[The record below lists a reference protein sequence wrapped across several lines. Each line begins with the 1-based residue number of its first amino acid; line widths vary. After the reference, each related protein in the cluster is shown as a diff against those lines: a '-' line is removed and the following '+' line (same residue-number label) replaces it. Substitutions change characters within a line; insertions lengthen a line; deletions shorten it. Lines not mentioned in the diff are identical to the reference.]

1 MATIHG
7 PGMHSPTFVGERDD
21 MDGTVSRRVASA
33 RDLRQRQ
40 TSAEAALWS
49 RLRRQQLGV
58 TFRRQHVIGP
68 FVVDFCCLTARLI
81 VELDG
86 SIHDLENM
94 REQDA
99 WRTKYLEERGFT
111 VIRFTNDDV
120 LTQSEAVIAAIR
132 RHLI

>member
-1 MATIHG
+1 
-7 PGMHSPTFVGERDD
+7 
-21 MDGTVSRRVASA
+21 MDSTVSRRVTAA

-40 TSAEAALWS
+40 TPSEAALWS

-58 TFRRQHVIGP
+58 TFRRQHVVGP
-68 FVVDFCCLTARLI
+68 FVVDFCCLTARLV

-86 SIHDLENM
+86 AIHDLEDV

-99 WRTKYLEERGFT
+99 WRTEYLEERGFT

-120 LTQSEAVIAAIR
+120 LSQPETVVAAIR
-132 RHLI
+132 GHLI